1 MTVTFDDAA
10 LRARVDP
17 VRARQE
23 SRERVTREGRRFGV
37 VLGSGWVVF
46 QSVVLVVGAGA
57 LAALAVVAV
66 QFMFG
71 ADGADLTTVV
81 LAVLMVLPLAVGRI
95 RSHLRGPREREIEE
109 YRLEQF
115 TAANGLTYRTGELDP
130 ERPAALFGIGTSR
143 VASDIVSGPS
153 PRPFEAANYSFDT
166 WVARARMPRVANYV
180 EFALTGSLPPMVL
193 VTKSP
198 AVAASGWEPT
208 APQER
213 VQIEGDFAA
222 RFEVF
227 TTRATEEPVRHLLS
241 PDVQAALTAVAER
254 CDVEVVGDRVYVI
267 ARRHLPMAEPAY
279 WEWIEDLAALVSLL
293 EVRGRAEQAAG
304 VTEADPARRT
314 RREALFA
321 APKGGRAAAVG
332 CLVPLLVGLVAA
344 ALITKITT
352 G

>member
-1 MTVTFDDAA
+1 MTVTFDDTE
-10 LRARVDP
+10 LRAKVEP
-17 VRARQE
+17 ALARQE
-23 SRERVTREGRRFGV
+23 SRERVAREGRQFGV
-37 VLGSGWVVF
+37 VLGSGWIVF
-46 QSVVLVVGAGA
+46 QSVVLVVGAGV

-81 LAVLMVLPLAVGRI
+81 LAVLMVLPLAVARI
-95 RSHLRGPREREIEE
+95 RSHLRGPRDREAEE
-109 YRLEQF
+109 YRLTRF

-130 ERPAALFGIGTSR
+130 ERSAALFGIGTSR
-143 VASDIVSGPS
+143 IASDIVAGPS
-153 PRPFEAANYSFDT
+153 PRPFEAANYSFDV

-180 EFALTGSLPPMVL
+180 EFQLRSPLPAMTL
-193 VTKSP
+193 VTK
-198 AVAASGWEPT
+198 AKDAAASGWEPT

-213 VQIEGDFAA
+213 VQIEGDFASH
-222 RFEVF
+222 FEVF

-241 PDVQAALTAVAER
+241 QDVQAALTAVAER
-254 CDVEVVGDRVYVI
+254 CDIEVVGDRVYVI
-267 ARRHLPMAEPAY
+267 ARRHLPMTEPAY
-279 WEWIEDLAALVSLL
+279 WEWVADLAALVALL
-293 EVRGRAEQAAG
+293 EARGRAEQTSG
-304 VTEADPARRT
+304 VAETDPARRT

-332 CLVPLLVGLVAA
+332 CLVPLLVGLAAA